1 MKWRLL
7 RKKFN
12 SVLGLNEENVEEKKR
27 GLLRNGIFAAAL
39 AFALTGAP
47 TPARAAEDATLDGD
61 NVETTQ
67 VLSGDDVTSYTDVE
81 TPEIFVDSS
90 DVSYE
95 EPVVEETVSYEEPA
109 VEETV
114 SYEEPVVEETVSY
127 EEPVVEETVSYEE
140 PVVEET
146 VTGEAPVIEEVAAE
160 VETPSAEETTTE
172 EVSTPEII
180 VENNA
185 DSAET
190 TNTEKSST
198 ISSEGSNTE
207 VTTTTTVEEQGDY
220 IIETEYEETK
230 TTKTVDWSFYVF
242 EAGGRRFVF
251 TEVDDNNKDAKEAL
265 SAILD
270 ERYGNDSQ
278 IPTDIY
284 EVSQLHDGRNV
295 LTYGGVNLIVNKA
308 KDGTIT
314 VLNYEI
320 TNAEHLD
327 GNLEPVKEDTETKND
342 EQPAKTDDTK
352 QSGEES
358 NTTSNSQSTVTENN
372 VYNIPND
379 SYVLAVDKN
388 GSQSYLYIGGMG
400 VDLVDVHELM
410 DSLKKEYPEL
420 FADNKKPILVNGIK
434 TFDSTDKTIIRE
446 SKFDRLIEDNKDRE
460 NPYAETGDKPYEEPP
475 QPTPPTPTPPT
486 PTPPVPTPPVPTPP
500 TPTPPVP
507 TSPVPALG
515 GNIPKTGDSGSL
527 LGSLYGVI
535 AGSGIT
541 MYGLSS
547 LRKRRA
553 ALLRESIAGLGYIDL
568 STDNPLARA
577 VVKKYGNFK
586 L

>member
-90 DVSYE
+90 D
-95 EPVVEETVSYEEPA
+95 
-109 VEETV
+109 
-114 SYEEPVVEETVSY
+114 
-127 EEPVVEETVSYEE
+127 VSYEE